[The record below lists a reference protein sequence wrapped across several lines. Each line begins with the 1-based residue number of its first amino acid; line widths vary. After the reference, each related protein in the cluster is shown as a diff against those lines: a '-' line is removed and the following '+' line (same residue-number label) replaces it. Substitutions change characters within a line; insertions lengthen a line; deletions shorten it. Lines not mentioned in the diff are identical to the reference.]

1 MRKHCH
7 CLLLVVSHLLDG
19 EHQPPDYLLPED
31 DPGGEVV
38 LLPGH
43 PVGEILMLAEC

>member
-7 CLLLVVSHLLDG
+7 CLLLVVSHLLAG
-19 EHQPPDYLLPED
+19 ELQPPDYLLSDD
-31 DPGGEVV
+31 DPDGEAV

-43 PVGEILMLAEC
+43 PVAEILMLAEC